1 MSRTIGLWIDHKEA
15 VLVSIKDGALSV
27 RRVESEVGTRFS
39 PSGGW
44 KAGGTP
50 VAQSIA
56 KEQTADERRKHGL
69 RAYYQELIKAV
80 GGAEELFIFGPGEAK
95 NELVKEIQKIKGSH
109 VRIAA
114 VETCDKMTEPQIA
127 ARVRKFFKV

>member
-15 VLVSIKDGALSV
+15 VLVSIKDGMTSV

-44 KAGGTP
+44 KAGGTAM
-50 VAQSIA
+50 AQSIV
-56 KEQTADERRKHGL
+56 KEQKEDERRRHHL
-69 RAYYQELIKAV
+69 HAYYQELIKV
-80 GGAEELFIFGPGEAK
+80 LNSAEELFIFGPGEAK
-95 NELVKEIQKIKGSH
+95 YELVKELEKTKGSH
-109 VRIAA
+109 VRISA

-127 ARVRKFFKV
+127 AKVREFFKV